1 VLCGNPIVVAAGR
14 FYTHHGVK
22 EEEEENCAHNT
33 NMPTD

>member
-22 EEEEENCAHNT
+22 EEEENCAHNT